1 MKTQQVCGK
10 TPEEVCKE
18 LRIWYR
24 GSAGQVLLATL
35 RQQLQSVL
43 PQLFGH
49 YALQVGDVAPGQE
62 LLGASRIARRF
73 VLDVEAAETN
83 IRALA
88 HALPIQADSVDLIV
102 LVHALDFAQEPHEV
116 LREVDRTLVPE
127 GHVIV
132 LGFNPRSLW
141 GLWRTSLLW
150 RKDRLPWCGGF
161 YPPGRV
167 KDWLS
172 LLGFD
177 TLWCRHL
184 LFRPPLQRSA
194 MMQKL
199 EFMEELGRRFLPY
212 LGGAY
217 LILAQKRVV
226 TLTRVRPR
234 WRPRRAFVPANLAG
248 PSTGSWLD
256 WGNR

>member
-1 MKTQQVCGK
+1 MKSEQVCGK
-10 TPEEVCKE
+10 APGEVCRE
-18 LRIWYR
+18 LRSWYR
-24 GSAGQVLLATL
+24 GTSGQALLVAL
-35 RQQLQSVL
+35 REQLQLVL

-49 YALQVGDVAPGQE
+49 YALQVGDIAPKQE
-62 LLGASRIARRF
+62 LLSASRIACRF
-73 VLDVEAAETN
+73 VVDVEPAGN
-83 IRALA
+83 SIRALA
-88 HALPIQADSVDLIV
+88 HALPIDADSVDLIV
-102 LVHALDFAQEPHEV
+102 LFHALDFAQEPHEV

-127 GHVIV
+127 GHAIV

-141 GLWRTSLLW
+141 GLWRASLLW

-161 YPPGRV
+161 YSAGRV

-177 TLWCRHL
+177 TLWCRYL
-184 LFRPPLQRSA
+184 LFRPPLQRTA

-199 EFMEELGRRFLPY
+199 EFMEELGHRVWPY

-226 TLTRVRPR
+226 TLTRLRPR

-256 WGNR
+256 WGNK